1 MKNSKF
7 LFAAI
12 IMSFMTFNSFGQ
24 TISGPVF
31 DFVETVRVEQT
42 KPVSKDKVLKVVYD
56 TYKGA
61 ESGKVNGTF
70 LSAARFINMH
80 VDAGH
85 PQENIKIAI
94 VVHGTTSL
102 DVTQDEFYAK
112 HHDGAKNANAEVIA
126 ALQKHGVEFYIC
138 GQSAAFRGVTKDN
151 ILPGINF
158 SLSAMTAHAMLQ
170 SEGYAIIPW

>member
-1 MKNSKF
+1 MKNIK
-7 LFAAI
+7 LLAFAAI
-12 IMSFMTFNSFGQ
+12 MSFVCVSSNAQ
-24 TISGPVF
+24 TIKGPVF

-42 KPVSKDKVLKVVYD
+42 NPVPKDKVLKVVYD

-61 ESGKVNGTF
+61 ESGKVNSTF

-85 PQENIKIAI
+85 PQENIKVAI
-94 VVHGTTSL
+94 VVHGTTSI
-102 DVTQDEFYAK
+102 DVTQDDFYAK
-112 HHDGAKNANAEVIA
+112 HHNGAKNANAKVIA
-126 ALQKHGVEFYIC
+126 ALQKEGVEFYIC
-138 GQSAAFRGVTKDN
+138 GQSAAFRGVTKEN

-158 SLSAMTAHAMLQ
+158 ALSAMSAHAMLQ

>member
-1 MKNSKF
+1 MKIIK
-7 LFAAI
+7 LMTVAI
-12 IMSFMTFNSFGQ
+12 IMQLVAPLSNAQ
-24 TISGPVF
+24 TIKGPVF

-42 KPVSKDKVLKVVYD
+42 KPIPKDKVLKVVYD

-61 ESGKVNGTF
+61 ESGKVNSTF

-85 PQENIKIAI
+85 PQENINVAI

-102 DVTQDEFYAK
+102 DVTQDDYYAT
-112 HHDGAKNANAEVIA
+112 HHNGAKNANAEVIA
-126 ALQKHGVEFYIC
+126 ALQNQGVEFYIC

-158 SLSAMTAHAMLQ
+158 ALSAMSAHAMLQ